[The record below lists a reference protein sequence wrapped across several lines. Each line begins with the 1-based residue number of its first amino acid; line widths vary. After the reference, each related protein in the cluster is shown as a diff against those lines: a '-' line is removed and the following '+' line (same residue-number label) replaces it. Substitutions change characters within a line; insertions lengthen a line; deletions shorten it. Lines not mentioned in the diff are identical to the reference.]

1 MKQRFHLYLI
11 PNAARVVQAMPNPD
25 YEAFAAAVARMRY
38 SGGEPPAGAANA
50 GRRAYLAFLGGMKKG
65 ERLRYELRRALS
77 GNGDMENIP

>member
-1 MKQRFHLYLI
+1 
-11 PNAARVVQAMPNPD
+11 
-25 YEAFAAAVARMRY
+25 MRY
-38 SGGEPPAGAANA
+38 SDGEPPAGAANA